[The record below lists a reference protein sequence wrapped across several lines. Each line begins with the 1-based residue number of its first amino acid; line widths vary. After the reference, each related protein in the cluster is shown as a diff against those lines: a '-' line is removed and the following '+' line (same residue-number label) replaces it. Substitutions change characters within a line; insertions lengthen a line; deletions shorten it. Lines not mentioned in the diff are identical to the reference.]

1 MPFQHERELLYRI
14 GAALKTWLGARRRQ
28 ENSIKSLNL
37 PTRAH
42 NALGRAGITTI
53 SQLNEWSDDDLLA
66 IRELGVTSL
75 AEIRLAEQ
83 GQPMPAPYSVR
94 KQTVHIGYRGGAWCN
109 ESAGAAW
116 IVTDERERATCQ
128 NCLRYSASSQ
138 SPWRRP

>member
-1 MPFQHERELLYRI
+1 MFKHERDLFHRI
-14 GAALKTWLGARRRQ
+14 GAALKIWLSAHRRRD
-28 ENSIKSLNL
+28 NSIGSLNL
-37 PTRAH
+37 PTRTR

-53 SQLNEWSDDDLLA
+53 SQLNAWSDDDLLA
-66 IRELGVTSL
+66 IRELGITSL

-83 GQPMPAPYSVR
+83 GQPMPTPYSVR
-94 KQTVHIGYRGGAWCN
+94 KQTVHIGYRGGVWCN

-116 IVTDERERATCQ
+116 IVTDERERATCL